1 MLTFFGYLSR
11 RYKTGYYLNHGLYV
25 ESSWTIAADGKEGG
39 RKVQVPLYWQADST
53 ERITL
58 SATLNYETKDRI

>member
-1 MLTFFGYLSR
+1 M
-11 RYKTGYYLNHGLYV
+11 

-39 RKVQVPLYWQADST
+39 RKVQVSLYWQAEST